1 MEETEQK
8 WGSAGKAEGA
18 VDLGEVSPTQARR
31 LHEDTSRNKTGQR
44 AIGRS
49 KQDSWVPSPGQALG
63 FSVVTLFILYRSRAL
78 SLLQMGKLRHEAAQ
92 E

>member
-1 MEETEQK
+1 M
-8 WGSAGKAEGA
+8 
-18 VDLGEVSPTQARR
+18 
-31 LHEDTSRNKTGQR
+31 
-44 AIGRS
+44 
-49 KQDSWVPSPGQALG
+49 PSPGQALG